1 MLNCFLCR
9 EDVDRCEKE
18 LLQERKMRTILESNM
33 KNIAESGKVKKL
45 ILRQGPVVTGVEAFY
60 NQ

>member
-1 MLNCFLCR
+1 MNCFLCR

-33 KNIAESGKVKKL
+33 KNIAESGKVGKL
-45 ILRQGPVVTGVEAFY
+45 IPGEGRLRKLECFFKK
-60 NQ
+60 